1 MEYDVKF
8 TLWIDSEK
16 RFSEKDIV
24 EIVRKMM
31 NGVGVEASNVE
42 LFEVRN

>member
-16 RFSEKDIV
+16 RFNEKDIV

-42 LFEVRN
+42 LLEVRD